1 MQRILPELRLVINTF
16 MKQASLLLFI
26 PLFPLLAMAQKYD
39 SWKIF
44 HNRKEVAS
52 FNLKKESTDE
62 RKVLLL
68 NRSLEDPGFFI
79 IKYSPA
85 SAQADWIRSISIC
98 DSSDKELKKY
108 DNVLFLRLHNTE
120 ASRIITAGGG
130 QKIKVYSWAI
140 PKDPALAATV
150 RVRRL
155 LLCTIYTR

>member
-1 MQRILPELRLVINTF
+1 
-16 MKQASLLLFI
+16 MKPAALLLFI
-26 PLFPLLAMAQKYD
+26 SISSLTVMTQKYD

-44 HNRKEVAS
+44 HNRKEVAA

-79 IKYSPA
+79 IEYSPA
-85 SAQADWIRSISIC
+85 SAQTDWVRSISIC

-120 ASRIITAGGG
+120 ASRIIAAGGG

-140 PKDPALAATV
+140 PKDPAIAATV
-150 RVRRL
+150 RVRRI